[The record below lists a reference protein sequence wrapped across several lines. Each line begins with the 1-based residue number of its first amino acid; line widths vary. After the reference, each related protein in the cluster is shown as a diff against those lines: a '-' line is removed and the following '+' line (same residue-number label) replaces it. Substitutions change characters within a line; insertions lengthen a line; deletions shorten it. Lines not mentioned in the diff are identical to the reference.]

1 MGQFV
6 GVLALLL
13 SETPVLQFNVTRYTI
28 ALRQAMN
35 NLTPNNSTVLGIK
48 LFIFQC

>member
-1 MGQFV
+1 MAQFT

-13 SETPVLQFNVTRYTI
+13 SETPVLRFNVTRYAP

-35 NLTPNNSTVLGIK
+35 NLQPSDPAVLSK
-48 LFIFQC
+48 KHLF